1 MHKTL
6 LLFVIFI
13 SLFSNVFAENDER
26 IFLEQMTTDQRVKVK
41 VFWPDILPDELYE
54 IELIFINPQ
63 TNKRIFNILSFDV
76 LIQQG
81 EKIIENYQDLITR
94 DGRSHIV
101 VLFPEDSEGAA
112 QLKVTINSILEE
124 DKLMEINES
133 LIFDI
138 KVVPE
143 FSTFA
148 IAVMALSIMS
158 VLILLKKFKL
168 SSKIISNIQ
177 AKN

>member
-1 MHKTL
+1 M
-6 LLFVIFI
+6 
-13 SLFSNVFAENDER
+13 
-26 IFLEQMTTDQRVKVK
+26 
-41 VFWPDILPDELYE
+41 
-54 IELIFINPQ
+54 
-63 TNKRIFNILSFDV
+63 
-76 LIQQG
+76 IQQG
-81 EKIIENYQDLITR
+81 EKIIENYQDLNTR
-94 DGRSHIV
+94 DGGSYIV

-133 LIFDI
+133 LIFDV

-168 SSKIISNIQ
+168 SSKIISNVQ

>member
-76 LIQQG
+76 
-81 EKIIENYQDLITR
+81 
-94 DGRSHIV
+94 
-101 VLFPEDSEGAA
+101 
-112 QLKVTINSILEE
+112 
-124 DKLMEINES
+124 
-133 LIFDI
+133 
-138 KVVPE
+138 
-143 FSTFA
+143 
-148 IAVMALSIMS
+148 
-158 VLILLKKFKL
+158 
-168 SSKIISNIQ
+168 
-177 AKN
+177 